1 MPNRRRLNPPY
12 YPTHQGT
19 GRSLSLKLVDQLRRQ
34 SGESGGALSS
44 SPEVKGSGK
53 NKGRE
58 KIHEQRWKWE
68 SENMGANRMLSG
80 GKGGRTL
87 NEVSLETPIR
97 YSAGDPV
104 EQWLNNV
111 LCLDTKASFHR

>member
-1 MPNRRRLNPPY
+1 MDRL
-12 YPTHQGT
+12 
-19 GRSLSLKLVDQLRRQ
+19 RKQ
-34 SGESGGALSS
+34 SGESVGKLPISS
-44 SPEVKGSGK
+44 EIKGSGK
-53 NKGRE
+53 NKGSE

-68 SENMGANRMLSG
+68 SENMGASRMLSG

-87 NEVSLETPIR
+87 KEVSLDTPIR

-111 LCLDTKASFHR
+111 LCLDTKSSFRR